1 MNHPVSAGIGHDAAA
16 SLLQVSPET
25 LTRLVASGAV
35 RRHGPGRYQPAQI
48 IRDYIAHLSAAEA
61 RLDGIRS
68 QQELAEHLD
77 MSERNLRDVLA
88 VLDIDHK
95 RVAQAAIRVAYIRHL
110 RETAAGRGTGAGG
123 LDLAQERAALAR
135 EQRLGIEIRNATLRG
150 QYASITLLAETLATA
165 SQAVAERFEQLPA
178 TLRKACPELN
188 ASQMDVIMAT
198 LATARNEWV
207 RRTADLAAAKI
218 SAADVDD
225 PAADAADLEDA
236 DAGAD

>member
-1 MNHPVSAGIGHDAAA
+1 MVTDQ
-16 SLLQVSPET
+16 QVTQAEFG
-25 LTRLVASGAV
+25 RLVGISQQAVSDLVRAGVLVDGASE
-35 RRHGPGRYQPAQI
+35 
-48 IRDYIAHLSAAEA
+48 AEWLLAYCA
-61 RLDGIRS
+61 RL
-68 QQELAEHLD
+68 
-77 MSERNLRDVLA
+77 
-88 VLDIDHK
+88 
-95 RVAQAAIRVAYIRHL
+95 
-110 RETAAGRGTGAGG
+110 REQAAGRAGADGG
-123 LDLAQERAALAR
+123 LNLAQERAALAR

-178 TLRKACPELN
+178 TLRKACPELT
-188 ASQMDVIMAT
+188 AGQMDVIMAT

-218 SAADVDD
+218 AAADVDD